1 MFPLKLHTPAASEFV
16 LCSLSLPVLLF
27 EHVLITL
34 LRCCGNAWEYW
45 TCTLGPSWWVICLKS
60 ELITLSTKP
69 VEKQSGRY
77 DAGSGTEQSSN
88 LVLEGKE
95 KNHKFFLIL
104 WEKSYELHKNSGEVI
119 YLALPAVDELIY

>member
-1 MFPLKLHTPAASEFV
+1 MFPLKLHSPAASEFV
-16 LCSLSLPVLLF
+16 LYSLSLPILLF

-34 LRCCGNAWEYW
+34 FRCCGNAWEYW
-45 TCTLGPSWWVICLKS
+45 TCTLVPSWWVICLKS
-60 ELITLSTKP
+60 EQMTLSTKS

-95 KNHKFFLIL
+95 KNMNFSLYFGRRVMNFRRTL
-104 WEKSYELHKNSGEVI
+104 EKLFTWHYQQQMN
-119 YLALPAVDELIY
+119 